1 MAYKSPYDFASRIT
15 SNISYDEDG
24 NAIYYLQKPSV
35 SAPQTTFWDDDG
47 LKTGNDPNYA
57 FDWNSNQWIG
67 LGLQQADAALSKQ
80 QYKKVDWNY
89 NDIYGDR
96 ASIGD
101 FEFPYNDDEYR
112 PPIRGFGV
120 NDIWGGTR
128 YTSGWVTSLDHL
140 EPTQREANV
149 IAGQARDKL
158 WQTYDNMVQQG
169 HQPEKTPDELAIE
182 FYVKNGGNQSNDP
195 YGPGVNTAA
204 LSEVLT
210 QQFMNQPS
218 VLAVTGKPYVTD
230 PEKLTSINDF
240 GARHSSPQVLNT
252 FAVFGRQHVPSRDI
266 IGDVLMGVMM
276 AVATWGIGTA
286 VSLAASTALLGAEAV
301 TGILAAAEASGIS
314 VASALATAL
323 PGVNVV
329 SAVAVA
335 EMTGG
340 NPLTAAI
347 TAGFDSAGS
356 LVKGDVFN
364 SITSNFPDIPVPV
377 VNAVTNAAIAAGK
390 AGLTGQDWETAVT
403 NSLTSSAIGVGATAI
418 GQDIPPTLIKAIV
431 PVIGTAITGG
441 DVTKAI
447 INAGI
452 QNAGSLFKDSA
463 DQDFKNLED
472 KLERGDT
479 LTPAENDRLYNFY
492 SNFNKP
498 PDSDQPK
505 VITNLDNEPITKSAE
520 IIAQEEAGTRAIQG
534 NTIVA
539 AGLSDTQTDAPPVY
553 SIVDTPPYVG
563 IARSDSSPTGFVYL
577 GEDGEKTIVNEDGS
591 PYEEPAAKEPQTEE
605 VPLTPAVE
613 PPIGN
618 LPTDTSPT
626 IIVPESNLPTSPSI
640 IVPDSNLPTSPSG
653 EASPDM
659 SGVTFVGVDGSGNGI
674 YTDGSNNYDSSGN
687 VITEAPNVGGSEVTG
702 RSDES
707 FNPDVDPTRTDES
720 FNPDV
725 APLADVEPDNWDKQ
739 GLPTGGTSTGGTST
753 SGTSTSGTSTGGNLP
768 TAKSAPSTSGI
779 SGALPSASSLFP
791 EDNKKYD
798 SPVKAMLQ
806 PNWLSTGAPSQSTM
820 YAGLDPK
827 LVNILSQRSAHG
839 GQIHPRLQQ
848 VLSNRG
854 FEINPVEMVAGPED
868 RYYAR
873 HAKRGFAVN
882 GEGTGQSDDI
892 PTMLADGEYVF
903 DADTVAALG
912 DGSSKAGA
920 AALDKMRE
928 EIRKHKRS
936 APVDKIPPKAKSP
949 LDYLVRKGNK
959 HG

>member
-1 MAYKSPYDFASRIT
+1 MAYKSPYDFARRIIGT
-15 SNISYDEDG
+15 HSDEDSG
-24 NAIYYLQKPSV
+24 GREITIYQQPSV
-35 SAPQTTFWDDDG
+35 EGPQATIYDG
-47 LKTGNDPNYA
+47 RDNGDSWIGNDPNYS
-57 FDWNSNQWIG
+57 FDWNSNQW
-67 LGLQQADAALSKQ
+67 LSSGLQQADTALSR
-80 QYKKVDWNY
+80 QYGKVDWNY
-89 NDIYGDR
+89 NDITGDT
-96 ASIGD
+96 AAIGGS
-101 FEFPYNDDEYR
+101 PAQGDEDTYI
-112 PPIRGFGV
+112 PETRGFGV

-128 YTSGWVTSLDHL
+128 YTSGWVTSLDHVD
-140 EPTQREANV
+140 PTQREANV

-169 HQPEKTPDELAIE
+169 QQPEKTPDQLAIE
-182 FYVKNGGNQSNDP
+182 FYVKNGGNQTNDP

-230 PEKLTSINDF
+230 PEKLTYINDF
-240 GARHSSPQVLNT
+240 AARHSSPQVLNT
-252 FAVFGRQHVPSRDI
+252 FAVFGQQHIKSDI
-266 IGDVLMGVMM
+266 IGDLMMGAIL

-286 VSLAASTALLGAEAV
+286 VSLAASTAVLGAEAV
-301 TGILAAAEASGIS
+301 TGILVAAEASGIS

-329 SAVAVA
+329 SAIAVA

-356 LVKGDVFN
+356 LVKGDVFK

-418 GQDIPPTLIKAIV
+418 GQDIPLPLIKAIV

-452 QNAGSLFKDSA
+452 QNVGSLFKDSA

-534 NTIVA
+534 NTILA
-539 AGLSDTQTDAPPVY
+539 AGLSNTQTDAPPTEAY
-553 SIVDTPPYVG
+553 SIGDTPPYVG

-591 PYEEPAAKEPQTEE
+591 LYRTDESFNPEGSPLYDEPDAEEPQADE
-605 VPLTPAVE
+605 VPFTPAVE

-618 LPTDTSPT
+618 LTT
-626 IIVPESNLPTSPSI
+626 NTSPSI
-640 IVPDSNLPTSPSG
+640 NVPESNLPTSPSG

-687 VITEAPNVGGSEVTG
+687 VITEAPNVGGSEVIG

-707 FNPDVDPTRTDES
+707 Y
-720 FNPDV
+720 NPDV

-739 GLPTGGTSTGGTST
+739 GTSTSVTSTGGTST
-753 SGTSTSGTSTGGNLP
+753 GGTSTGGNLP

-928 EIRKHKRS
+928 EIRRHKRS
-936 APVDKIPPKAKSP
+936 APVNKIPPKAKSP
-949 LDYLVRKGNK
+949 LDYVKMIKRVKS
-959 HG
+959 

>member
-1 MAYKSPYDFASRIT
+1 M
-15 SNISYDEDG
+15 E
-24 NAIYYLQKPSV
+24 
-35 SAPQTTFWDDDG
+35 
-47 LKTGNDPNYA
+47 
-57 FDWNSNQWIG
+57 
-67 LGLQQADAALSKQ
+67 
-80 QYKKVDWNY
+80 KVDWNY
-89 NDIYGDR
+89 NDITGDT
-96 ASIGD
+96 AAIGGSP
-101 FEFPYNDDEYR
+101 EQGDELDTYI
-112 PPIRGFGV
+112 PAIRGFGV
-120 NDIWGGTR
+120 NNIWGGTR
-128 YTSGWVTSLDHL
+128 YTSAWVTSLDHVD
-140 EPTQREANV
+140 PTQREANV
-149 IAGQARDKL
+149 IAGQAREKL

-169 HQPEKTPDELAIE
+169 QQPEKTPDQLAIE
-182 FYVKNGGNQSNDP
+182 FYRKNGGNQHNDP

-210 QQFMNQPS
+210 QLFMNQPS

-230 PEKLTSINDF
+230 PEKLTYINDF
-240 GARHSSPQVLNT
+240 AARHSSPDVLNT
-252 FAVFGRQHVPSRDI
+252 FARFGQQHVSRDI
-266 IGDVLMGVMM
+266 IGDLVLSAIL
-276 AVATWGIGTA
+276 AVATAGIGTA
-286 VSLAASTALLGAEAV
+286 ISVAASTAILGAEAV
-301 TGILAAAEASGIS
+301 STILTAAEVAGIS
-314 VASALATAL
+314 ATTALAEAL
-323 PGVNVV
+323 PGINILSSVGAAVV
-329 SAVAVA
+329 
-335 EMTGG
+335 TGQ
-340 NPLTAAI
+340 NPVTAAI
-347 TAGFDSAGS
+347 TAGFDMAGS
-356 LVKGDVFN
+356 GFKSDVFK

-377 VNAVTNAAIAAGK
+377 VTAFTNAAAAAGK
-390 AGLTGQDWETAVT
+390 AGLTGKDWETAVT
-403 NSLTSSAIGVGATAI
+403 DSLMSSAIGVGATAI
-418 GQDIPPTLIKAIV
+418 GQDIPPTIIKAIV

-441 DVTKAI
+441 DVAQAI
-447 INAGI
+447 IKAGI

-463 DQDFKNLED
+463 EQDFQKLED

-539 AGLSDTQTDAPPVY
+539 AGLSDTQTDTPPVY
-553 SIVDTPPYVG
+553 GIGNVPPHVG
-563 IARSDSSPTGFVYL
+563 IARSDSSPTGFVYMR
-577 GEDGEKTIVNEDGS
+577 EDGSRTIVNEDGS
-591 PYEEPAAKEPQTEE
+591 LYRTDESFNPEGSPLYEEPAAEEPQAEE
-605 VPLTPAVE
+605 VPFTPAVE
-613 PPIGN
+613 PPKGN
-618 LPTDTSPT
+618 LPTDTPPS
-626 IIVPESNLPTSPSI
+626 INVPESNLPTSPSG
-640 IVPDSNLPTSPSG
+640 V
-653 EASPDM
+653 ASPDM

-687 VITEAPNVGGSEVTG
+687 VITEAPKDGASSDPVFTEYDDDEDEYKKVYLPEEDDPDEYKKVYLPEDGS
-702 RSDES
+702 
-707 FNPDVDPTRTDES
+707 
-720 FNPDV
+720 
-725 APLADVEPDNWDKQ
+725 
-739 GLPTGGTSTGGTST
+739 GGTSTGGTST
-753 SGTSTSGTSTGGNLP
+753 GGNLP
-768 TAKSAPSTSGI
+768 TKSAPSTSGI

-928 EIRKHKRS
+928 EIRRHKRS
-936 APVDKIPPKAKSP
+936 APVNKIPPKAKSP
-949 LDYLVRKGNK
+949 LDYVKMIKRVKS
-959 HG
+959 

>member
-1 MAYKSPYDFASRIT
+1 MAYKSPYDFARRIIGT
-15 SNISYDEDG
+15 HSDEDSG
-24 NAIYYLQKPSV
+24 GREITIYQQPSV
-35 SAPQTTFWDDDG
+35 EGPQATIYDG
-47 LKTGNDPNYA
+47 RDNGDSWIGNDPNYS
-57 FDWNSNQWIG
+57 FDWNSNQW
-67 LGLQQADAALSKQ
+67 LSSGLQQADTALSR
-80 QYKKVDWNY
+80 QYGKVDWNY
-89 NDIYGDR
+89 NDITGDT
-96 ASIGD
+96 AAIGGS
-101 FEFPYNDDEYR
+101 PAQGDEDTYI
-112 PPIRGFGV
+112 PETRGFGV

-128 YTSGWVTSLDHL
+128 YTSGWVTSLDHVD
-140 EPTQREANV
+140 PTQREANV

-169 HQPEKTPDELAIE
+169 QQPEKTPDQLAIE
-182 FYVKNGGNQSNDP
+182 FYVKNGGNQTNDP

-230 PEKLTSINDF
+230 PEKLTYINDF
-240 GARHSSPQVLNT
+240 AARHSSPQVLNT
-252 FAVFGRQHVPSRDI
+252 FAVFGQQHIKSDI
-266 IGDVLMGVMM
+266 IGDLMMGAIL

-286 VSLAASTALLGAEAV
+286 VSLAASTAVLGAEAV
-301 TGILAAAEASGIS
+301 TGILVAAEASGIS

-329 SAVAVA
+329 SAIAVA

-347 TAGFDSAGS
+347 TAGFDSSGS
-356 LVKGDVFN
+356 LVKGDVFK

-390 AGLTGQDWETAVT
+390 AGLTDQDWETAVT

-418 GQDIPPTLIKAIV
+418 GQDIPLPLIKAIV

-452 QNAGSLFKDSA
+452 QNVGSLFKDSA

-534 NTIVA
+534 NTILA
-539 AGLSDTQTDAPPVY
+539 AGLSNTQTDAPPTEAY
-553 SIVDTPPYVG
+553 SIGDTPPYVG

-591 PYEEPAAKEPQTEE
+591 PYEEPAAEEPQSEE
-605 VPLTPAVE
+605 VPFTPAVE
-613 PPIGN
+613 PPKGN
-618 LPTDTSPT
+618 LPTDTSTP
-626 IIVPESNLPTSPSI
+626 I
-640 IVPDSNLPTSPSG
+640 IVPDSNLPTDTSPSG

-687 VITEAPNVGGSEVTG
+687 VITEAPNVGGS
-702 RSDES
+702 SDPVFTEYDDDEDEYKKVYLPEEDD
-707 FNPDVDPTRTDES
+707 PDEYKKVY
-720 FNPDV
+720 
-725 APLADVEPDNWDKQ
+725 
-739 GLPTGGTSTGGTST
+739 LPEDGSGGTSTGV
-753 SGTSTSGTSTGGNLP
+753 TSTGGNLP

-928 EIRKHKRS
+928 EIRRHKRS

>member
-1 MAYKSPYDFASRIT
+1 M
-15 SNISYDEDG
+15 
-24 NAIYYLQKPSV
+24 
-35 SAPQTTFWDDDG
+35 
-47 LKTGNDPNYA
+47 
-57 FDWNSNQWIG
+57 
-67 LGLQQADAALSKQ
+67 QQADTALSR
-80 QYKKVDWNY
+80 QYGKVDWNY
-89 NDIYGDR
+89 NDITGDT
-96 ASIGD
+96 AAIGGS
-101 FEFPYNDDEYR
+101 PAQGDEDTYI
-112 PPIRGFGV
+112 PETRGFGV

-128 YTSGWVTSLDHL
+128 YTSGWVTSLDHVD
-140 EPTQREANV
+140 PTQREANV

-169 HQPEKTPDELAIE
+169 QQPEKTPDQLAIE
-182 FYVKNGGNQSNDP
+182 FYVKNGGNQTNDP

-230 PEKLTSINDF
+230 PEKLTYINDF
-240 GARHSSPQVLNT
+240 AARHSSPQVLNT
-252 FAVFGRQHVPSRDI
+252 FAVFGQQHIKSDI
-266 IGDVLMGVMM
+266 IGDLMMGAIL

-286 VSLAASTALLGAEAV
+286 VSLAASTAVLGAEAV
-301 TGILAAAEASGIS
+301 TGILVAAEASGIS

-329 SAVAVA
+329 SAIAVA

-356 LVKGDVFN
+356 LVKGDVFK

-418 GQDIPPTLIKAIV
+418 GQDIPLPLIKAIV

-452 QNAGSLFKDSA
+452 QNVGSLFKDSA

-534 NTIVA
+534 NTILA
-539 AGLSDTQTDAPPVY
+539 AGLSNTQTDAPPTEAY
-553 SIVDTPPYVG
+553 SIGDTPPYVG

-591 PYEEPAAKEPQTEE
+591 PYEEPAAEEPQSEE
-605 VPLTPAVE
+605 VPFTPAVE
-613 PPIGN
+613 PPKGN
-618 LPTDTSPT
+618 LPTDTSTP
-626 IIVPESNLPTSPSI
+626 I
-640 IVPDSNLPTSPSG
+640 IVPDSNLPTDTSPSG

-687 VITEAPNVGGSEVTG
+687 VITEAPNVGGS
-702 RSDES
+702 SDPVFTEYDDDEDEYKKVYLPEEDD
-707 FNPDVDPTRTDES
+707 PDEYKKVY
-720 FNPDV
+720 
-725 APLADVEPDNWDKQ
+725 
-739 GLPTGGTSTGGTST
+739 LPEDGSGGTSTGV
-753 SGTSTSGTSTGGNLP
+753 TSTGGNLP

-928 EIRKHKRS
+928 EIRRHKRS

>member
-1 MAYKSPYDFASRIT
+1 MAYKSPYDFARRIIGT
-15 SNISYDEDG
+15 HSDEDSG
-24 NAIYYLQKPSV
+24 GREITIYQQPSV
-35 SAPQTTFWDDDG
+35 EGPQATIYDG
-47 LKTGNDPNYA
+47 RDNGDSWIGNDPNYS
-57 FDWNSNQWIG
+57 FDWNSNQW
-67 LGLQQADAALSKQ
+67 LSSGLQQADTALSR
-80 QYKKVDWNY
+80 QYGKVDWNY
-89 NDIYGDR
+89 NDITGDT
-96 ASIGD
+96 AAIGGS
-101 FEFPYNDDEYR
+101 PAQGDEDTYI
-112 PPIRGFGV
+112 PETRGFGV

-128 YTSGWVTSLDHL
+128 YTSGWVTSLDHVD
-140 EPTQREANV
+140 PTQREANV

-169 HQPEKTPDELAIE
+169 QQPEKTPDQLAIE
-182 FYVKNGGNQSNDP
+182 FYVKNGGNQTNDP

-230 PEKLTSINDF
+230 PEKLTYINDF
-240 GARHSSPQVLNT
+240 AARHSSPQVLNT
-252 FAVFGRQHVPSRDI
+252 FAVFGQQHIKSDI
-266 IGDVLMGVMM
+266 IGDLMMGAIL

-286 VSLAASTALLGAEAV
+286 VSLAASTAVLGAEAV
-301 TGILAAAEASGIS
+301 TGILVAAEASGIS

-329 SAVAVA
+329 SAIAVA

-347 TAGFDSAGS
+347 TAGFDSSGS
-356 LVKGDVFN
+356 LVKGDVFK

-418 GQDIPPTLIKAIV
+418 GQDIPLPLIKAIV

-452 QNAGSLFKDSA
+452 QNVGSLFKDSA

-534 NTIVA
+534 NTILA
-539 AGLSDTQTDAPPVY
+539 AGLSNTQTDAPPTEAY
-553 SIVDTPPYVG
+553 SIGDTPPYVG

-591 PYEEPAAKEPQTEE
+591 PYEEPAAEEPQSEE
-605 VPLTPAVE
+605 VPFTPAVE
-613 PPIGN
+613 PPKGN
-618 LPTDTSPT
+618 LPTDTSTP
-626 IIVPESNLPTSPSI
+626 I
-640 IVPDSNLPTSPSG
+640 IVPDSNLPTDTSPSG

-687 VITEAPNVGGSEVTG
+687 VITEAPNVGGS
-702 RSDES
+702 SDPVFTEYDDDEDEYKKVYLPEEDD
-707 FNPDVDPTRTDES
+707 PDEYKKVY
-720 FNPDV
+720 
-725 APLADVEPDNWDKQ
+725 
-739 GLPTGGTSTGGTST
+739 LPEDGSGGTSTGV
-753 SGTSTSGTSTGGNLP
+753 TSTGGNLP

-928 EIRKHKRS
+928 EIRRHKRS

>member
-1 MAYKSPYDFASRIT
+1 MAYKSPYDFASRRT
-15 SNISYDEDG
+15 SNISYDGDG
-24 NAIYYLQKPSV
+24 NATYDLQQPSV
-35 SAPQTTFWDDDG
+35 AAPQTTLYDDDG
-47 LKTGNDPNYA
+47 GPRTGNDPNYS
-57 FDWNSNQWIG
+57 FDWNSNQWVSS
-67 LGLQQADAALSKQ
+67 GLQQADAALSR
-80 QYKKVDWNY
+80 QYGKVDWNY
-89 NDIYGDR
+89 NDISGDR

-101 FEFPYNDDEYR
+101 IEPTYNDDEYR
-112 PPIRGFGV
+112 PAIRGFGV

-140 EPTQREANV
+140 DPTQREANV

-169 HQPEKTPDELAIE
+169 HQPEKTPDQLAIE
-182 FYVKNGGNQSNDP
+182 FYVKNGGNQTNDP

-240 GARHSSPQVLNT
+240 AARHSSPQVLNT
-252 FAVFGRQHVPSRDI
+252 FAVFGQQHVSRDI

-286 VSLAASTALLGAEAV
+286 VSLAASTAVLGAEAV

-314 VASALATAL
+314 VTSALATAL

-377 VNAVTNAAIAAGK
+377 VNAVTNAAISAGK

-418 GQDIPPTLIKAIV
+418 DQDIPPTLIKAIV

-498 PDSDQPK
+498 PDSDQTK

-520 IIAQEEAGTRAIQG
+520 IIAQEDAGTRAIQG

-553 SIVDTPPYVG
+553 SIGDTPPYVG

-591 PYEEPAAKEPQTEE
+591 PYEEPAAKEPQTE
-605 VPLTPAVE
+605 
-613 PPIGN
+613 
-618 LPTDTSPT
+618 
-626 IIVPESNLPTSPSI
+626 
-640 IVPDSNLPTSPSG
+640 
-653 EASPDM
+653 
-659 SGVTFVGVDGSGNGI
+659 
-674 YTDGSNNYDSSGN
+674 
-687 VITEAPNVGGSEVTG
+687 
-702 RSDES
+702 
-707 FNPDVDPTRTDES
+707 
-720 FNPDV
+720 
-725 APLADVEPDNWDKQ
+725 
-739 GLPTGGTSTGGTST
+739 
-753 SGTSTSGTSTGGNLP
+753 
-768 TAKSAPSTSGI
+768 
-779 SGALPSASSLFP
+779 
-791 EDNKKYD
+791 
-798 SPVKAMLQ
+798 
-806 PNWLSTGAPSQSTM
+806 
-820 YAGLDPK
+820 
-827 LVNILSQRSAHG
+827 
-839 GQIHPRLQQ
+839 
-848 VLSNRG
+848 
-854 FEINPVEMVAGPED
+854 
-868 RYYAR
+868 
-873 HAKRGFAVN
+873 
-882 GEGTGQSDDI
+882 
-892 PTMLADGEYVF
+892 
-903 DADTVAALG
+903 
-912 DGSSKAGA
+912 
-920 AALDKMRE
+920 
-928 EIRKHKRS
+928 
-936 APVDKIPPKAKSP
+936 
-949 LDYLVRKGNK
+949 
-959 HG
+959 

>member
-1 MAYKSPYDFASRIT
+1 MAYKSPYDFASRRT

-24 NAIYYLQKPSV
+24 YATYDLQQPSV
-35 SAPQTTFWDDDG
+35 AAPQTTFYDDDG
-47 LKTGNDPNYA
+47 ARTGNDPNYI
-57 FDWNSNQWIG
+57 FDWNSNQWVSS
-67 LGLQQADAALSKQ
+67 GLQQADAALSKQ
-80 QYKKVDWNY
+80 YGKVDWNY
-89 NDIYGDR
+89 NDITGDR
-96 ASIGD
+96 ATIGYHQPTYA
-101 FEFPYNDDEYR
+101 EDDDSA
-112 PPIRGFGV
+112 IRGFGV

-128 YTSGWVTSLDHL
+128 YPSGWVTSLDHVD
-140 EPTQREANV
+140 PTQREANV

-169 HQPEKTPDELAIE
+169 HQPEKTPDQLAIE
-182 FYVKNGGNQSNDP
+182 FYVKNGGNLTKDP

-240 GARHSSPQVLNT
+240 AARHSSPQVLNT
-252 FAVFGRQHVPSRDI
+252 FAVFGQQHVESDI

-286 VSLAASTALLGAEAV
+286 VSLAASTAVLGAEAV
-301 TGILAAAEASGIS
+301 TGILAAAEVSGIS

-347 TAGFDSAGS
+347 TAGFDSVGS
-356 LVKGDVFN
+356 LVKGDVFK

-377 VNAVTNAAIAAGK
+377 VNAVTNAAISAGK

-403 NSLTSSAIGVGATAI
+403 NSLMSSAIGVGATAI

-441 DVTKAI
+441 DVTQAI
-447 INAGI
+447 IKSGI

-463 DQDFKNLED
+463 DQDYKNLD
-472 KLERGDT
+472 AKLERGET

-539 AGLSDTQTDAPPVY
+539 TGLSDTQTDAPPVTSGTY
-553 SIVDTPPYVG
+553 GIGEAPPYVG
-563 IARSDSSPTGFVYL
+563 IARSDSSPTGFVSV

-591 PYEEPAAKEPQTEE
+591 PYEEPAKEEPQAEE
-605 VPLTPAVE
+605 SPFTPAVE
-613 PPIGN
+613 TPKSNLPTNTLPSINVPESN
-618 LPTDTSPT
+618 LPTDTSP
-626 IIVPESNLPTSPSI
+626 
-640 IVPDSNLPTSPSG
+640 SG
-653 EASPDM
+653 VASPDI

-687 VITEAPNVGGSEVTG
+687 VITEAPNVGGSKVT
-702 RSDES
+702 
-707 FNPDVDPTRTDES
+707 
-720 FNPDV
+720 
-725 APLADVEPDNWDKQ
+725 PLADEEPDNWDKQGTSTADEEPDNWDKQ
-739 GLPTGGTSTGGTST
+739 GLPTDGTSTGGTST
-753 SGTSTSGTSTGGNLP
+753 SGTSTGGKSTGNLP
-768 TAKSAPSTSGI
+768 TKSAPSASGI

-848 VLSNRG
+848 VLSDRG
-854 FEINPVEMVAGPED
+854 FEVNPVEMVAGPED

-928 EIRKHKRS
+928 EIRRHKRS
-936 APVDKIPPKAKSP
+936 APVNKIPPKAKSP
-949 LDYLVRKGNK
+949 LDYVKMIKRVKS
-959 HG
+959 

>member
-1 MAYKSPYDFASRIT
+1 MAYKSPYDFASRRT
-15 SNISYDEDG
+15 SNISYDGDG
-24 NAIYYLQKPSV
+24 NATYDLQQPSV
-35 SAPQTTFWDDDG
+35 AAPQTTLYDDDG
-47 LKTGNDPNYA
+47 GPRTGNDPNYS
-57 FDWNSNQWIG
+57 FDWNSNQWVSS
-67 LGLQQADAALSKQ
+67 GLQQADAALSR
-80 QYKKVDWNY
+80 QYGKVDWNY
-89 NDIYGDR
+89 NDISGDR

-101 FEFPYNDDEYR
+101 IEPTYNDDEYR
-112 PPIRGFGV
+112 PAIRGFGV

-140 EPTQREANV
+140 DPTQREANV

-169 HQPEKTPDELAIE
+169 HQPEKTPDQLAIE
-182 FYVKNGGNQSNDP
+182 FYVKNGGNQTNDP

-240 GARHSSPQVLNT
+240 AARHSSPQVLNT
-252 FAVFGRQHVPSRDI
+252 FAVFGQQHVSRDI

-286 VSLAASTALLGAEAV
+286 VSLAASTAVLGAEAV

-377 VNAVTNAAIAAGK
+377 VNAVTNAAISAGK

-520 IIAQEEAGTRAIQG
+520 IIAQEDAGTRAIQG

-553 SIVDTPPYVG
+553 SIGDTPPYVG
-563 IARSDSSPTGFVYL
+563 IARSDSSPTGFVYV

-613 PPIGN
+613 PPKGN
-618 LPTDTSPT
+618 LPTDTSTP
-626 IIVPESNLPTSPSI
+626 IIVPDSNLPTSPSI

-739 GLPTGGTSTGGTST
+739 GLPTGGTSTG
-753 SGTSTSGTSTGGNLP
+753 GTSTGGNLP

-928 EIRKHKRS
+928 EIRRHKRS

>member
-1 MAYKSPYDFASRIT
+1 MAYKSPYDFARRIIGT
-15 SNISYDEDG
+15 HSDEDSG
-24 NAIYYLQKPSV
+24 GREITIYQQPSV
-35 SAPQTTFWDDDG
+35 EGPQATIYDG
-47 LKTGNDPNYA
+47 RDNGDSWIGNDPNYS
-57 FDWNSNQWIG
+57 FDWNSNQW
-67 LGLQQADAALSKQ
+67 LSSGLQQADTALSR
-80 QYKKVDWNY
+80 QYGKVDWNY
-89 NDIYGDR
+89 NDITGDT
-96 ASIGD
+96 AAIGGS
-101 FEFPYNDDEYR
+101 PAQGDEDTYI
-112 PPIRGFGV
+112 PETRGFGV

-128 YTSGWVTSLDHL
+128 YTSGWVTSLDHVD
-140 EPTQREANV
+140 PTQREANV

-169 HQPEKTPDELAIE
+169 QQPEKTPDQLAIE
-182 FYVKNGGNQSNDP
+182 FYVKNGGNQTNDP

-230 PEKLTSINDF
+230 PEKLTYINDF
-240 GARHSSPQVLNT
+240 AARHSSPQVLNT
-252 FAVFGRQHVPSRDI
+252 FAVFGQQHVSSDI

-276 AVATWGIGTA
+276 SVATWGIGTA
-286 VSLAASTALLGAEAV
+286 VSLAASTAVLGAEAV

-329 SAVAVA
+329 SAIAVA

-356 LVKGDVFN
+356 LVKGDVFK

-390 AGLTGQDWETAVT
+390 AGLTDQDWETAVT

-418 GQDIPPTLIKAIV
+418 GQDIPLPLIKAIV

-463 DQDFKNLED
+463 EQDFKNLED

-539 AGLSDTQTDAPPVY
+539 AGLSDTQTDAPPAY
-553 SIVDTPPYVG
+553 SIGDTPPYVG

-591 PYEEPAAKEPQTEE
+591 PYEEPDAEEPQADE
-605 VPLTPAVE
+605 VPFTPAVE
-613 PPIGN
+613 PPKGN
-618 LPTDTSPT
+618 LPTDTSTP
-626 IIVPESNLPTSPSI
+626 I

-687 VITEAPNVGGSEVTG
+687 VITEAPKDGASSDPVFTEYDDDEDEYKKVYLPEEDDPDEYKKVYLPEDGS
-702 RSDES
+702 
-707 FNPDVDPTRTDES
+707 
-720 FNPDV
+720 
-725 APLADVEPDNWDKQ
+725 
-739 GLPTGGTSTGGTST
+739 GGTSTG
-753 SGTSTSGTSTGGNLP
+753 GTSTGGNLP
-768 TAKSAPSTSGI
+768 TAKSTPSTSGI

-928 EIRKHKRS
+928 EIRRHKRS
-936 APVDKIPPKAKSP
+936 APVNKIPPKAKSP